1 MPKWKFTRG
10 RLMALPANIRPGWKG
25 LTVANTLV
33 NYYTTLI
40 TNVKGFIVQAN
51 QYSLILD
58 EAENA

>member
-1 MPKWKFTRG
+1 
-10 RLMALPANIRPGWKG
+10 MALPANIRPGWKG

-58 EAENA
+58 EAEKA